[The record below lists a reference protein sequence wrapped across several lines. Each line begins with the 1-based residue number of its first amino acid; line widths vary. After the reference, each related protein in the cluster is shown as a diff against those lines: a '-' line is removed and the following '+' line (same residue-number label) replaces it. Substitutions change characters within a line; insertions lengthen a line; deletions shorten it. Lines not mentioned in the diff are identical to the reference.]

1 VTATLRPGRLV
12 TIVGAVTALV
22 GGFAPWYEA
31 TVTYGGQAFR
41 VLDQNGWENPN
52 AGISILAIA
61 LCIVAGA
68 VALAE
73 LIVPDAH
80 GPQSPAQV
88 NPLVPIGLGFTA
100 LALVIAKYVDYDP
113 YASVGFL
120 VTGTGAL
127 LVIAGGV
134 WLFVARAVSPS

>member
-1 VTATLRPGRLV
+1 MTLRPGRLV

-68 VALAE
+68 VAFAE
-73 LIVPDAH
+73 LTVPTAH
-80 GPQSPAQV
+80 GTSNAAQV
-88 NPLVPIGLGFTA
+88 NPLVPIGLGITS
-100 LALVIAKYVDYDP
+100 LALVIAKYIDYDP

-120 VTGTGAL
+120 VTGGGAV
-127 LVIAGGV
+127 LVTAGGV
-134 WLFVARAVSPS
+134 WLLLARAVTTS